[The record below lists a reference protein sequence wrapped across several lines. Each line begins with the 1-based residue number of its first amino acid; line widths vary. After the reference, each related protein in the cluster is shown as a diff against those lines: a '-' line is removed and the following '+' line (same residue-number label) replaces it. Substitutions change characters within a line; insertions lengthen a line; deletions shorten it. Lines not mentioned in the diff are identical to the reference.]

1 MPCACLLLCSCS
13 RARSGARTLLPHYLH
28 AGTASAC
35 LLTCFLLACAVSGG
49 SLRPPACACRTY
61 AHACCCCP
69 LPALACR
76 RLSLEAALLAASMLC
91 TRMLLA
97 CGAAW
102 RTCLPF
108 ALDGHMHAC
117 RTCWHASE
125 WPWLPEPGTK
135 RSAAVL
141 VLSDVALYA
150 KRELGV
156 AAGRKPVGLCS
167 SSMSCQASLTPA
179 RPLADARCLP
189 RRRTRCRASPPPS
202 SSSRGTSASRPATT
216 TRRCSP
222 ALALRH
228 CSGLLPASA
237 DTRSSGAAR
246 ARATTSSWL
255 ALCGLGLCPAR
266 RAWRTRRAA
275 ARSAPARRRA
285 RGVSKG
291 SRQRKGGQARHHPA
305 EASSSAPGVCCVAT
319 YTSWLV
325 VMTLSR
331 RVGAHGWTDPAC
343 QSHRLTDL
351 LAWTLGAVPAGDAQ
365 AAASRLSPHTLE
377 PSGLKGMVA
386 EGRTAV
392 HPQPVWA
399 ADHAYGKPHVYQKL
413 TLDVNK

>member
-1 MPCACLLLCSCS
+1 
-13 RARSGARTLLPHYLH
+13 
-28 AGTASAC
+28 
-35 LLTCFLLACAVSGG
+35 
-49 SLRPPACACRTY
+49 
-61 AHACCCCP
+61 
-69 LPALACR
+69 
-76 RLSLEAALLAASMLC
+76 
-91 TRMLLA
+91 
-97 CGAAW
+97 
-102 RTCLPF
+102 
-108 ALDGHMHAC
+108 
-117 RTCWHASE
+117 
-125 WPWLPEPGTK
+125 
-135 RSAAVL
+135 
-141 VLSDVALYA
+141 
-150 KRELGV
+150 
-156 AAGRKPVGLCS
+156 
-167 SSMSCQASLTPA
+167 
-179 RPLADARCLP
+179 
-189 RRRTRCRASPPPS
+189 
-202 SSSRGTSASRPATT
+202 
-216 TRRCSP
+216 
-222 ALALRH
+222 
-228 CSGLLPASA
+228 
-237 DTRSSGAAR
+237 
-246 ARATTSSWL
+246 L